1 MSLCRHAALTGAGLL
16 VLTAISCTDPPSEPE
31 DAHTRDVS
39 SELVQPAVTDPVRLA
54 VGRPGVGT
62 DYFPP
67 GDHDGSF
74 HAQDAIRPRTTVIRA
89 GTTVEFIIAAGHDV
103 SVYEPG
109 VTPGDIDTSLLEAAG
124 APFPF
129 PPVINDP
136 EGRLARAPVNFGPP
150 VTWSWTF
157 DEPGVYLVIC
167 DVLPHFVEARMY
179 AWIRVQ

>member
-1 MSLCRHAALTGAGLL
+1 MSLCHRVTLPSIGLL
-16 VLTAISCTDPPSEPE
+16 VLAAISCTESPSGPE
-31 DAHTRDVS
+31 EAQTRDVS
-39 SELVQPAVTDPVRLA
+39 SELVEQAVTGPVSLA
-54 VGRPGVGT
+54 VGRPDVGT

-67 GDHDGSF
+67 GSHDGSF
-74 HAQDAIRPRTTVIRA
+74 HAQDAIRPRTSVIRA
-89 GTTVEFIIAAGHDV
+89 GTTVEFVIAAGHNV

-136 EGRLARAPVNFGPP
+136 EGRLARAPFNFGPP
-150 VTWSWTF
+150 LTWSWTF